1 MTTDGYVYT
10 NLDKKENAYDAVQ
23 IIIDAY
29 NVTIDYIM
37 ALRYF
42 FLVAVI
48 IFVKCLLDSY
58 ENQVNSKKS

>member
-48 IFVKCLLDSY
+48 NFCKVSAG
-58 ENQVNSKKS
+58 